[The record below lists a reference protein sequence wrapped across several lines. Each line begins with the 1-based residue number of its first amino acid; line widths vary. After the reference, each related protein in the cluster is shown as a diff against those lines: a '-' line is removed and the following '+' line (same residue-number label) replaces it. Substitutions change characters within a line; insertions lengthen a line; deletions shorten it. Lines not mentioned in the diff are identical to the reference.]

1 MKIENAG
8 IAMKTWNKEQIMNGL
23 RKKGLR
29 FSDFSLTHEGD
40 YTVEDADW
48 NYKDVPHLNHIHHL
62 VDATYAVMK
71 DDLIATLN
79 VQNVLGFR
87 LPLSVVN
94 YQSGK
99 NEQTYF
105 TTFFIFVLI
114 VRTHYEELG
123 PCKTKVVTTYHV
135 GYPRFLKWCFPIIR
149 FLIKRNY
156 KNLMSGDIPMRE
168 RRGQLRKWGYS
179 FYKDGETYSFPKTM
193 EILKDN
199 VIPPLA
205 ASFRMQLDINKVLP
219 EEGLYFTGRADH
231 VGLRLERRHDKLYLF
246 SRTCLHEG
254 ASLDQEKCSP
264 EMKLKCP
271 WHGRVHTPLAII
283 ALDQPGSQ
291 RLDAGRF
298 DVEFNGSILTVIEK
312 ETLLRQCV

>member
-1 MKIENAG
+1 MKI
-8 IAMKTWNKEQIMNGL
+8 WNKDQIVSGL
-23 RKKGLR
+23 QKRGLH
-29 FSDFSLTHEGD
+29 FSNFSLTHEGD
-40 YTVEDADW
+40 YTIDDADW
-48 NYKDVPHLNHIHHL
+48 NYKDVPHLNHIHQL
-62 VDATYAVMK
+62 VDATYAAMK

-79 VQNVLGFR
+79 VQKVLGFK

-105 TTFFIFVLI
+105 TTVFFFVLI

-135 GYPRFLKWCFPIIR
+135 GYPRLLKWCFPLIR

-156 KNLMSGDIPMRE
+156 KDLMRGDIPMRE
-168 RRGQLRKWGYS
+168 RRGQLRKWGYT
-179 FYKDGETYSFPKTM
+179 FYKEGESYSFPKTM
-193 EILKDN
+193 EILENN
-199 VIPPLA
+199 VISPTAVP
-205 ASFRMQLDINKVLP
+205 SRVKLDLEKILP
-219 EEGLYFTGRADH
+219 VDGEYFTGRADH
-231 VGLRLERRHDKLYLF
+231 LGLRLVRRDEKLYFF

-254 ASLDQEKCSP
+254 ANLDQAKCSP

-271 WHGRVHTPLAII
+271 WHGRIHAPLAVIS
-283 ALDQPGSQ
+283 LNQTGVQ
-291 RLDAGRF
+291 RLDADRF
-298 DVEFNGSILTVIEK
+298 DIELNGTIVTIDEK